1 MEGSLKTFLL
11 EEREIFQY
19 WMKQWL
25 TENGHQAVVFDSP
38 DSMLA
43 SPLARDIELISSRL
57 LPDQKHFRENGS
69 GVRHLVYGENL
80 DVPTVH
86 WCHKNG
92 VLGICDLRDS
102 LNDLLEGFQAVALC
116 RMWRS
121 PTVQKKLKE
130 GANGGISKLSRRENE
145 VARLLV
151 RGFSVKQ
158 VSSSLGT
165 TEGTVKNQRKS
176 VYRKLGIVRA
186 TQLASALGLVV
197 PKS

>member
-1 MEGSLKTFLL
+1 MTQSQQLTPSALKLRAFIL

-19 WMKQWL
+19 WIKKWL
-25 TENGHQAVVFDSP
+25 MDGGHQAVIFDNTES
-38 DSMLA
+38 LKA
-43 SPLARDIELISSRL
+43 SPLARDIEMISSRL
-57 LPDQKHFRENGS
+57 LPDQTHFRENGS

-80 DVPTVH
+80 DAPTIH
-86 WCHKNG
+86 WCHN
-92 VLGICDLRDS
+92 LE
-102 LNDLLEGFQAVALC
+102 DLLEGFHAVALC
-116 RMWRS
+116 QVWRS
-121 PTVQKKLKE
+121 PSVQKKMKE
-130 GANGGISKLSRRENE
+130 GANGGVSRLSRRENE

>member
-1 MEGSLKTFLL
+1 MRAFIL

-19 WMKQWL
+19 WIKKWL
-25 TENGHQAVVFDSP
+25 IDGGHQAVVFDSTE
-38 DSMLA
+38 SLVA
-43 SPLARDIELISSRL
+43 SPLARDIEMISSRL
-57 LPDQKHFRENGS
+57 LPDQKHFRQNGS

-80 DVPTVH
+80 DAPTIH

-92 VLGICDLRDS
+92 ILGICDLRDS
-102 LNDLLEGFQAVALC
+102 LEDLLEGFQAVALC
-116 RMWRS
+116 HVWRS
-121 PTVQKKLKE
+121 PTVQKKMKE
-130 GANGGISKLSRRENE
+130 GTNGGVSRLSRRENE